1 MRKLFVIYLLLSA
14 LSCSPYQP
22 YYFTHYHIIASYDP
36 ATTSLSANVQMVF
49 VPGQEYHDSITFQ
62 INKFVEIL
70 SLTAQELK
78 YYEFNNGRLILYIED
93 AVMPGD
99 QIHISLTYKGMIGD
113 SPDKGTMLTP
123 DKLWYPVNP
132 GIDKQTY
139 SIELDLPEH
148 YSLEEPWRRK
158 GQSWHWGTKKPHG
171 TLVLPGEWNNDC
183 TR

>member
-1 MRKLFVIYLLLSA
+1 MMKLLVIFLLLSGF
-14 LSCSPYQP
+14 SCNPYRP
-22 YYFTHYHIIASYDP
+22 YYFTHYHITASYDP
-36 ATTSLSANVQMVF
+36 ASTSLSANVQMVF

-62 INKFVEIL
+62 LNEFVEIL

-78 YYEFNNGRLILYIED
+78 YYELDSGRLVLYIQE

-113 SPDKGTMLTP
+113 GPDKGTMLTP

-132 GIDKQTY
+132 GITKLTY

-148 YSLEEPWRRK
+148 YSLEEPGIRK
-158 GQSWHWGTKKPHG
+158 GQSWHWGTEKPLGSIVVPQG
-171 TLVLPGEWNNDC
+171 TG
-183 TR
+183 

>member
-1 MRKLFVIYLLLSA
+1 MKKLLVIFLLLSGF
-14 LSCSPYQP
+14 SCNPYRP
-22 YYFTHYHIIASYDP
+22 YYFTHYHITASYDP
-36 ATTSLSANVQMVF
+36 ASTSLSANVQMVF

-62 INKFVEIL
+62 LNMFVEIQ

-78 YYEFNNGRLILYIED
+78 FYEFDSGRLVLYIQE

-113 SPDKGTMLTP
+113 GPDKGTMLTP

-132 GIDKQTY
+132 GITKLTY

-148 YSLEEPWRRK
+148 YSLEEPGIRK
-158 GQSWHWGTKKPHG
+158 GQSWHWGTEKPLDSIVVPQG
-171 TLVLPGEWNNDC
+171 TG
-183 TR
+183 